1 MILIETDWKYH
12 LQNCMDYYK
21 RYIINIID
29 HVWISLN
36 YDSSFVITY
45 KNRIRR
51 ICMYMREKILKEA
64 CEEIVGRRSKEMV

>member
-1 MILIETDWKYH
+1 
-12 LQNCMDYYK
+12 MDYYK

-51 ICMYMREKILKEA
+51 ICMYMREKNFKGS
-64 CEEIVGRRSKEMV
+64 V